1 MVTVRSVSAP
11 YMPYGGPEA
20 RCAMHCYRASLCN
33 VRAARQIGPGINGPG
48 QVVLRSGRTSGIDVR
63 SLARGTYY
71 VLAIDEGNTFSSSF
85 IKE

>member
-1 MVTVRSVSAP
+1 VNDVLHIDDTVL
-11 YMPYGGPEA
+11 GPDAE
-20 RCAMHCYRASLCN
+20 LL
-33 VRAARQIGPGINGPG
+33 VINGPG